1 VLVVLLLYRLLAFSI
16 TDQFSTLFMNQSRL
30 IRFCCAL
37 TAVLVS
43 FQSLSQNFPVSD
55 PARPGINPDVN
66 KQSFIYATK
75 DTSSLGLDI
84 YTLNSEDSNHKKPCI
99 IFVFGGAFVTGKRD
113 DSLYYTYFNSLAENH
128 YVVVSI
134 SYRLGMR
141 GVQHVSKF
149 NVKPLKHAVD
159 MAIDDIYDATNWV
172 IYRAGEMGIDTSA
185 ILLSG
190 SSSGAISVLTAEFER
205 KNGYAA
211 SNKLPPGFQYAGII
225 SFSGAILSLNGRLKY
240 KNKPA
245 PKMMFHGTADR
256 IVTYNDI
263 RFLNKGFYGS
273 GSIARVSK
281 ENNYPYYL
289 FSEEGMGH
297 EVAVLPMLHNIPEI
311 LDFLEKYVRQRKSF
325 QINVLFKDPD
335 QKPVLLLSS
344 SELMKKLN
352 H

>member
-1 VLVVLLLYRLLAFSI
+1 MNRYRLISFCCVMPAVLL
-16 TDQFSTLFMNQSRL
+16 T
-30 IRFCCAL
+30 
-37 TAVLVS
+37 
-43 FQSLSQNFPVSD
+43 FQSLGQNFPVSD
-55 PARPGINPDVN
+55 PAKPGINPDIN
-66 KQSFIYATK
+66 KQSFIYAVK

-84 YTLNSEDSNHKKPCI
+84 YTLNSGDTTHKKPCI

-134 SYRLGMR
+134 SYRLGLR
-141 GVQHVSKF
+141 GVKHVSKF
-149 NVKPLKHAVD
+149 NIRPLKNAVD
-159 MAIDDIYDATNWV
+159 MAIDDIYDATNW
-172 IYRAGEMGIDTSA
+172 IISRAGELGIDTST

-211 SNKLPPGFQYAGII
+211 SDKLPTGFQFAGII

-240 KNKPA
+240 INKPA

-256 IVTYNDI
+256 IVPYNDI

-273 GSIARVSK
+273 GSIAKVSK
-281 ENNYPYYL
+281 ENNYAYYL

-311 LDFLEKYVRQRKSF
+311 LDFLDKYIMQRKSF
-325 QINVLFKDPD
+325 QINVLFKDPG
-335 QKPVLLLSS
+335 QKPVMLLSS
-344 SELMKKLN
+344 AELMKKLN
-352 H
+352 P